1 MDKDELYE
9 KIYDTFPSPYMEE
22 KRREVFRQ
30 QGIAYGSTI
39 LDFIH
44 DFFFYRL
51 LDITHD
57 TWSMFTVELLRIEHN
72 DRRYRSKE
80 SKLKEYRDKA
90 FKKFGFAEFSR
101 CLQSLKHQKVYK
113 SCAKDFLQTILAHV
127 LYKWGANVDNLL
139 TSREIS
145 AIFPLL
151 ELETTKKDDS
161 DMNISMQSFKVA
173 NGLYVNEY
181 ELIKEQT
188 VKKVKMPVHNVF
200 CCDIS
205 GSMWDEL
212 PLMRK
217 QLKNRLVDI
226 IDEQDTITIIAFA
239 GTSDCFILKEKVHCN
254 NPTELSDLHKAIDR
268 YLKPMG
274 CTDFLQPV
282 KKSIDVV
289 KEDGYYNWVFL
300 SDGGHNCGPFSKVID
315 ELNKLAPHV
324 SQSTIIEYG
333 YYADSERLSQMAELL
348 GGTKMPASDFN
359 HYTPI
364 IESVFNGNAVSPKI
378 EVELP
383 FNAKTKLTRQFVVYI
398 NDATNNVH
406 VSAIDDN
413 NKVQLPTSVTKFYT
427 VSRATVGTSKSGKP
441 SDDKALYGLAYVLA
455 DKLDY
460 DAVEDVL
467 NATGDKKFIEMYQSS
482 FGKQKLF
489 AFQNELGAAIGDK
502 SKRGEID
509 PNFKPNTDPFCVIDF
524 FNEIAEDNGN
534 LIRIC
539 SDKFSYN
546 RTGAKTVDKIEFT
559 EEEQKALA
567 AAKTAS
573 EAQKIM
579 DAAKERQVKMER
591 VDKGYPL
598 NSFVWNEERANLGG
612 LFQIDVKLTLPANK
626 VGLKTVDS
634 FIWRNY
640 TIIKD
645 GIVNMP
651 VLPMIVTSSTYA
663 KLLKHKALVLTDVSD
678 EDKNGMREVTVDISK
693 LPVINKKKIKGCK
706 KSVMTKLALQL
717 TDCKF
722 TLNYLKKQLPKDDTD
737 VASPFAQYTQE
748 QAEYLASLGITEKGY
763 SPAKQVEPDGD
774 FYMATTMNSAF
785 KGFSKVPSA
794 ADIEKKVKSGK
805 PFTNAEQY
813 MDGVIKRVEEFI
825 KKTGGNREDV
835 VKAMIEQVNKEKEQ
849 HQRDIAQMK
858 FAMLVSRKWFADS
871 ESFDDNTDTI
881 HSNYGV
887 DLVMEYRFADKKVN
901 L

>member
-1 MDKDELYE
+1 MTSMNRSDIDKMFAE
-9 KIYDTFPSPYMEE
+9 FPSPYLDEHE
-22 KRREVFRQ
+22 HEVWRQ
-30 QGIAYGSTI
+30 QALAYAASI
-39 LDFIH
+39 EDWANKYCYYR
-44 DFFFYRL
+44 FYPNGMA
-51 LDITHD
+51 IPD
-57 TWSMFTVELLRIEHN
+57 TFEGFTQMLSGTPPREI
-72 DRRYRSKE
+72 S
-80 SKLKEYRDKA
+80 SKLE
-90 FKKFGFAEFSR
+90 FADFSHA
-101 CLQSLKHQKVYK
+101 LQSLKQIKQFK
-113 SCAKDFLQTILAHV
+113 SCAKNFLQIFLAH
-127 LYKWGANVDNLL
+127 LFYKWGANVDKVL
-139 TSREIS
+139 TSSEMY

-151 ELETTKKDDS
+151 VNSTKDNS
-161 DMNISMQSFKVA
+161 PMNISMQSFKVG
-173 NGLYVNEY
+173 NGLFVNEY
-181 ELIKEQT
+181 EIIKAVET
-188 VKKVKMPVHNVF
+188 KKVKMPVHNVF

-239 GTSDCFILKEKVHCN
+239 GTNDCFILKEKVHCN
-254 NPTELSDLHKAIDR
+254 NPTELSDLHKAIDK
-268 YLKPMG
+268 YLQPMG

-282 KKSIDVV
+282 KKSMDVV

-300 SDGGHNCGPFSKVID
+300 SDGGHNCGAFSRVME

-324 SQSTIIEYG
+324 NQSTIIEYG
-333 YYADSERLSQMAELL
+333 YYADSDRLSEMAEAL
-348 GGTKMPASDFN
+348 GGTKMPASDFD
-359 HYTPI
+359 HYKPI

-383 FNAKTKLTRQFVVYI
+383 FNAKAKLTRQFAVYI
-398 NDATNNVH
+398 NTATNNVH
-406 VSAIDDN
+406 VSAIDEN
-413 NKVQLPTSVTKFYT
+413 NKVQLPTSITKFYT
-427 VSRATVGTSKSGKP
+427 VSRAAIGTLNKGKP
-441 SDDKALYGLAYVLA
+441 SDDKALYGIAYVLA

-489 AFQNELGAAIGDK
+489 AFQNELGAAIGDA

-509 PNFKPNTDPFCVIDF
+509 PNYKPNTDPFCVIDF
-524 FNEIAEDNGN
+524 FNEIAEEEN

-546 RTGAKTVDKIEFT
+546 RTGAKTVDKVELT
-559 EEEQKALA
+559 EEEQQKLA
-567 AAKTAS
+567 KAKTAS
-573 EAQKIM
+573 EVQKIM

-591 VDKGYPL
+591 IDKGYPL
-598 NSFVWNEERANLGG
+598 NAFVWNEERANLGG
-612 LFQIDVKLTLPANK
+612 LFQIDVKLTLPKNN
-626 VGLKTVDS
+626 VGLTTVDS

-651 VLPMIVTSSTYA
+651 VLPMIVTRNTYS
-663 KLLKHKALVLTDVSD
+663 KLLKHPALVLSDVSD
-678 EDKNGMREVTVDISK
+678 EDKNGMREVTIDISK

-706 KSVMTKLALQL
+706 KSVMTNLALQL

-722 TLNYLKKQLPKDDTD
+722 TLNYLKKQLTKDENAP
-737 VASPFAQYTQE
+737 ASLFAQYSQE
-748 QAEYLASLGITEKGY
+748 QADYLASLGITEKGY
-763 SPAKQVEPDGD
+763 SPAKVVEPDGD
-774 FYMATTMNSAF
+774 FYMATTLNSAF

-794 ADIEKKVKSGK
+794 ADIEKKHKAGK
-805 PFTNAEQY
+805 ALTAAEQY
-813 MDGVIKRVEEFI
+813 MEGVIKRVEDFI
-825 KKTGGNREDV
+825 KKAGGNREDV
-835 VKAMIEQVNKEKEQ
+835 VKAMIEQVNAEKNQ
-849 HQRDIAQMK
+849 YQRDIAQMK

-871 ESFDDNTDTI
+871 ESFDDNVDTV

-887 DLVMEYRFADKKVN
+887 DLVMEYRFGDKKVN